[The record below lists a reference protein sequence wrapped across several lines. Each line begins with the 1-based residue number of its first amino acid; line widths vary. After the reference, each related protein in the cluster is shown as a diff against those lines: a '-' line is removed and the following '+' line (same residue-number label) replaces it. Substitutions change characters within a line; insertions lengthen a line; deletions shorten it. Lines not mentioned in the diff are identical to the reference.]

1 MQSQQRYKQCEQELH
16 LIIIWFSLNVQY
28 TITSASYE
36 YVENVTI
43 FPMFFFLF
51 LGAITGI
58 ISIYTG
64 VDEVYTLHDS
74 LLAVDSVLRYPYFD
88 CGG

>member
-1 MQSQQRYKQCEQELH
+1 MNMFRTYQFFQC
-16 LIIIWFSLNVQY
+16 
-28 TITSASYE
+28 
-36 YVENVTI
+36 
-43 FPMFFFLF
+43 FFFLF
-51 LGAITGI
+51 LGAIAGM

-88 CGG
+88 CGGEDSRVF